1 MSIDPIGQGVV
12 MRILVSGVLSAL
24 CMTSVAFAAA
34 TPQTTV
40 SGMKNPESVCY
51 GQQGLPYVM

>member
-1 MSIDPIGQGVV
+1 